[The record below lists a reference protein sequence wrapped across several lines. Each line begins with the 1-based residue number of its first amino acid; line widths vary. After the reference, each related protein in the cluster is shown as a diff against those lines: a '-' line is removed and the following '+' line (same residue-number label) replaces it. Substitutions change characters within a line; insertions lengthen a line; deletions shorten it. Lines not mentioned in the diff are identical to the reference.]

1 MMKIKI
7 FDSNSE
13 IWNKKFYSFNEK
25 SYNQSYEY
33 GNFLKKSNWNCSRLY
48 IEENNKILLIAQ
60 IFFRKYFGIYFI
72 WIPGGPFG
80 NIYEFEKILISF
92 LKKKF
97 HFFYIKFNSNDKLQ
111 IKKFKYFKK
120 PLILNTSEQKMELE
134 IHKNFNK
141 NLSNFSKNWRHNFNR
156 SKKQNLKFTSNKK
169 INIDEIFDIYKSMT
183 KIKNIKLQFSKVQLQ
198 NLIKLCKDSLIC
210 LECRNTKNKLLS
222 IRIVGILNNFA
233 FDILSAT
240 NTQGRKNY
248 ASYLIFGNLL
258 DELSKKNIVKYDLS
272 GVDFKKN
279 IGVYNFKKG
288 TGAKLIKCLG
298 EWEYSN
304 FPLLTF
310 IITIFQLVRKI

>member
-1 MMKIKI
+1 MIKIKI

-13 IWNKKFYSFNEK
+13 IWNK
-25 SYNQSYEY
+25 
-33 GNFLKKSNWNCSRLY
+33 NFIVLTKNLIIKVTNMVTFKKSNWNCSRLY

-120 PLILNTSEQKMELE
+120 PLILNTSELKMELE

-156 SKKQNLKFTSNKK
+156 SKNK
-169 INIDEIFDIYKSMT
+169 T
-183 KIKNIKLQFSKVQLQ
+183 
-198 NLIKLCKDSLIC
+198 
-210 LECRNTKNKLLS
+210 
-222 IRIVGILNNFA
+222 
-233 FDILSAT
+233 
-240 NTQGRKNY
+240 
-248 ASYLIFGNLL
+248 
-258 DELSKKNIVKYDLS
+258 
-272 GVDFKKN
+272 
-279 IGVYNFKKG
+279 
-288 TGAKLIKCLG
+288 
-298 EWEYSN
+298 
-304 FPLLTF
+304 
-310 IITIFQLVRKI
+310 